1 MHIIILN
8 FLYLWGDHLTPF
20 VYASVL
26 NPHTSTA
33 YNLLLLNTSICRPLQ
48 ILCIASKEQ

>member
-1 MHIIILN
+1 MLIIILN
-8 FLYLWGDHLTPF
+8 YLYLWGDHLTPF
-20 VYASVL
+20 VYACAL
-26 NPHTSTA
+26 THHTSTV

>member
-1 MHIIILN
+1 MLIIILN
-8 FLYLWGDHLTPF
+8 FLYLWGDNLTPF

-26 NPHTSTA
+26 TPLTSTI